1 MSQNRK
7 KGASIATYVS
17 DAEKKAFCEIC
28 NELAIPPSNMIRI
41 FVMRVIKEGKIP
53 FELSV
58 KKKQE
63 ED

>member
-1 MSQNRK
+1 MPQNRK

-28 NELAIPPSNMIRI
+28 DELAISPSNMVRI

-53 FELSV
+53 FELNV
-58 KKKQE
+58 TRKQE